1 MFTFIPLAVFAIAV
15 VVAYFRCRGH
25 FSDLAAATDSKRS
38 RSFWTIVAWGYAV
51 VLVLALGV
59 YALR

>member
-1 MFTFIPLAVFAIAV
+1 MFTFIPLAVFAV
-15 VVAYFRCRGH
+15 VVTYFRYRDH

-38 RSFWTIVAWGYAV
+38 GFFWTIVAWGYAI

-59 YALR
+59 YAFR